1 MKPKTYRLIKECVE
15 NGVEAGFNRAYKH
28 TDDPTQL
35 VITNNIIR
43 EIMFQI
49 NEWFDFEEPE
59 E

>member
-1 MKPKTYRLIKECVE
+1 VE